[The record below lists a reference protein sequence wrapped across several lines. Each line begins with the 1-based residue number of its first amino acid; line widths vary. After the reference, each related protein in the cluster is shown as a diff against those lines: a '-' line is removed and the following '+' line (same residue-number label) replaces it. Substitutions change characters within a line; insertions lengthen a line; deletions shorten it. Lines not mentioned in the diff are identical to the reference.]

1 MTMPILEARGLSSGY
16 GGVEIV
22 HEMDLTLNEGELLTI
37 VGPNGAGKSTLIKT
51 LFGVVKPMA
60 GTVLYRDQ
68 DVTGMDPTKLVRMG
82 ISYVPQMENVF
93 PSLTVQENLEMG
105 AYIRTDDYG
114 DRMEEVLS
122 LFPNLLDRFKVKARR
137 LSGGERQMVALGK
150 TLMLDPDVLL
160 IDEPSAGLAPGLVNE
175 ILDKIAEIN
184 EAGTPTVVVEQN
196 ARRALAMADRG
207 IVMDMGKKR
216 FEDSGAALLSNP
228 EVGRSYLGG

>member
-1 MTMPILEARGLSSGY
+1 
-16 GGVEIV
+16 
-22 HEMDLTLNEGELLTI
+22 MDLTLDERELLTI

-60 GTVLYRDQ
+60 GIITYRGEDI
-68 DVTGMDPTKLVRMG
+68 TGLDPTKLVRKG
-82 ISYVPQMENVF
+82 ISYVPQLENVF

-105 AYIRTDDYG
+105 AYIRTDDFG
-114 DRMEEVLS
+114 DRMEEVLG
-122 LFPNLLDRFKVKARR
+122 LFPNLQDRFKVKAQR

-184 EAGTPTVVVEQN
+184 EQGTPIIVVEQN

-207 IVMDMGKKR
+207 IVMDMGEKR
-216 FEDSGAALLSNP
+216 FEDSGVALLNNP